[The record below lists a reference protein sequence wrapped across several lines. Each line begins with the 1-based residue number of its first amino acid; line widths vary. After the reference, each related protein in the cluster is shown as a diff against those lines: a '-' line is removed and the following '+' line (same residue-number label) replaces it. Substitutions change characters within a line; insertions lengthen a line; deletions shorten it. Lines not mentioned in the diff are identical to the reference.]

1 MTLEAA
7 TIKFVSSILVCIL
20 YGYPP
25 PGAIH
30 VFILFFSTITLL
42 KNPVINY
49 VVTLLGLKE

>member
-42 KNPVINY
+42 KNPAI
-49 VVTLLGLKE
+49 TITH